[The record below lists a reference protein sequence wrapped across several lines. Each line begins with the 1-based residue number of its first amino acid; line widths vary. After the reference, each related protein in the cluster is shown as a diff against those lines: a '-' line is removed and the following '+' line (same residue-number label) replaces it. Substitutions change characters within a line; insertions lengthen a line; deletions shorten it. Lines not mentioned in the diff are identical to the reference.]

1 MSSRRPA
8 AKGFTLLELLVVILL
23 IGIIANF
30 AVLSIGSRTL
40 SDRMETEAERIKQL
54 IELAAEEAQVK
65 GLNLGLIYEP
75 EAYGFLVLGDGG
87 IWSPYAESGPFRRRA
102 LGEPLEIDL
111 RVENQLVPPHN
122 PDDEDAVVLPQVL
135 ILSSG
140 EVSPF
145 ELDLRADSLDS
156 FYHLDVDG
164 FGRAKLSLGDPH

>member
-1 MSSRRPA
+1 MRPQ
-8 AKGFTLLELLVVILL
+8 GFTLLELLVVILL

-40 SDRMETEAERIKQL
+40 SDRMETEADRLKQL
-54 IELAAEEAQVK
+54 IELAGEEAQVK
-65 GLNLGLIYEP
+65 GVNLGFIYEP
-75 EAYGFLVLGDGG
+75 DAYSFLVLGAEG
-87 IWSPYAESGPFRRRA
+87 IWSPYAEQGPFRKRE

-111 RVENQLVPPHN
+111 RVEGQLVPPHD
-122 PDDEDAVVLPQVL
+122 PEAEDAVLQPQVL

-145 ELDLRADSLDS
+145 ELNLRADSLDT

-164 FGRAKLSLGDPH
+164 FGRAKVQLGDPQ